1 LVSSQLSQAISP
13 VVANELQDIIS
24 DPTTS
29 KLITN
34 IGTSVVNSALTG
46 NTNNLGKTIL
56 GSAVDTLVGD
66 QTGNSTLGNVL
77 GSAVTGGGQGAANTL
92 AGIAALTGS
101 NESNQ
106 LTPTID
112 TYPETDDDLTSILAG
127 KSSNSSITAPTDTQS
142 LLDIL
147 GDSGNQIIDDAP
159 FVAQPTTQTA
169 QATQTTPDYSGQSF
183 GSAFSA
189 ARSNGD
195 TVFNWNGKP
204 YNTNLASTD
213 TGTTTQI
220 NTAKTTAPPV
230 SDVYPDIKGT
240 AADKAKTTQTTS
252 ENLGPYVNYKNAFG
266 MTPQMGDINQVADP
280 RTLAFTKGF
289 IGDDSASKGFSALH
303 PDISGIQN
311 AGDVGTYSGYAAQ
324 LAPIISSMA
333 KGLGSGVKTLGSA
346 TDESF
351 ASLLN
356 RNANKDYM
364 AANLDQY
371 ATEPARFG
379 PNSPVWSSFVDD
391 AAKNS
396 GTTST
401 ELNQLLQKANDA
413 AKSGNAAESY
423 RIMQNDPYTRNLML
437 DFSKNIG
444 FQEVGP
450 AKATRSFFAGPDV
463 NPLAQYQ
470 TNPGSYPQFMT
481 NLKGEFV
488 SNQNYR
494 QPYGW
499 GLPSALERAQTPTL
513 GHGWYNDVKSQP
525 RPERMIGEK
534 ADGGLISSN
543 NMDELLKII
552 NG

>member
-1 LVSSQLSQAISP
+1 
-13 VVANELQDIIS
+13 
-24 DPTTS
+24 
-29 KLITN
+29 
-34 IGTSVVNSALTG
+34 
-46 NTNNLGKTIL
+46 
-56 GSAVDTLVGD
+56 
-66 QTGNSTLGNVL
+66 
-77 GSAVTGGGQGAANTL
+77 
-92 AGIAALTGS
+92 
-101 NESNQ
+101 
-106 LTPTID
+106 
-112 TYPETDDDLTSILAG
+112 
-127 KSSNSSITAPTDTQS
+127 
-142 LLDIL
+142 
-147 GDSGNQIIDDAP
+147 
-159 FVAQPTTQTA
+159 
-169 QATQTTPDYSGQSF
+169 
-183 GSAFSA
+183 
-189 ARSNGD
+189 
-195 TVFNWNGKP
+195 
-204 YNTNLASTD
+204 
-213 TGTTTQI
+213 
-220 NTAKTTAPPV
+220 
-230 SDVYPDIKGT
+230 
-240 AADKAKTTQTTS
+240 
-252 ENLGPYVNYKNAFG
+252 
-266 MTPQMGDINQVADP
+266 MGDINQVADP
-280 RTLAFTKGF
+280 RTLALAKGF
-289 IGDDSASKGFSALH
+289 IGDYTSDKGFSALH
-303 PDISGIQN
+303 PDIEGIKN
-311 AGDVGTYSGYAAQ
+311 AGDVGTYSGVGAQ
-324 LAPIISSMA
+324 LAPLVGPIS
-333 KGLGSGVKTLGSA
+333 KLLGSSFKTLGSA
-346 TDESF
+346 AAADESLV
-351 ASLLN
+351 SLLG

-396 GTTST
+396 GTTSA